1 MHKSFKSISDIIQ
14 KDKAFGKIRKVTQ
27 EQEVVEEFFD
37 IFPDLEKI
45 IQKVKV
51 DNQVLSLRVE
61 NSVWRSELKFK
72 QRLIINK
79 INKHFGQ
86 ELITKVKFFWVL

>member
-14 KDKAFGKIRKVTQ
+14 KDKAFGKIRKVAQ
-27 EQEVVEEFFD
+27 EQEVVEEFFE

-86 ELITKVKFFWVL
+86 ELITKVKFF